1 MYVTVPN
8 EFFPQA
14 GKPIYRQ
21 RQSDKQS
28 RVKERALI
36 TGQTLFRE
44 GDRADYV
51 YEVVSG
57 VMRLTRVLENG
68 QRQVISFGYPGDV
81 IGFPRNGRY
90 HTECDV
96 ISAGTVKM
104 YRRDA
109 LHSCATDVALHKFLT
124 ESALEE
130 IALMQDH
137 FLMLGRKTAKEKLA
151 SFLIAL
157 MNRAGTP
164 LGQYKKI
171 KLPMSRSDIADFLGL
186 TTETVSR
193 TVSEFRHKNIIALDD
208 AHTVIVLEENELL
221 KIAYSN

>member
-1 MYVTVPN
+1 MYVTVPD
-8 EFFPQA
+8 EFYPQA
-14 GKPIYRQ
+14 GKPIFHKRQ
-21 RQSDKQS
+21 NKTSS
-28 RVKERALI
+28 VVKERALI
-36 TGQTLFRE
+36 AGQTLFRE

-57 VMRLTRVLENG
+57 VMRSTRVLENG

-109 LHSCATDVALHKFLT
+109 LHSCATDVGLHKFLT
-124 ESALEE
+124 EAALEE

-157 MNRAGTP
+157 MNRAGTS
-164 LGQYKKI
+164 LGEYKII

-208 AHTVIVLEENELL
+208 AHTVIVLKRDELL
-221 KIAYSN
+221 KIAYSD